1 MTDARHWCKPSLCKV
16 LVSWDIRNLYSLF
29 QTDITMSYH
38 KDQETIMRIISQDIT
53 KSFEESRGLWSSR
66 ISTLHGTR
74 TVGCQWA
81 QTVAQLGDIDSG
93 WYLDSAIY
101 FIGKNHYIYIRH
113 IWGWLLSKIPS
124 KDYHHV
130 SLWILG
136 MAHWLQEQM
145 SWILH
150 PLEITVCNPKMCKAH
165 QGPSKG
171 EDCFPSA
178 PFLLGTMAVS
188 FRECIDPCEPP
199 DCPPQLAISTTDPK
213 ACQTGCRIHPSF
225 AVAFQIPK
233 HYIIQNQSDWH
244 GGEITIE

>member
-1 MTDARHWCKPSLCKV
+1 MQTEFVQSIGIMRYQKFVLTIPNWYHNVISQGSGDYHENNITRYHKIIRRKPRSMVFQGSPRYMAPEQLDANEHKPSLSWEILIVADIWIV
-16 LVSWDIRNLYSLF
+16 LYISLEK
-29 QTDITMSYH
+29 TT
-38 KDQETIMRIISQDIT
+38 
-53 KSFEESRGLWSSR
+53 
-66 ISTLHGTR
+66 
-74 TVGCQWA
+74 
-81 QTVAQLGDIDSG
+81 
-93 WYLDSAIY
+93 
-101 FIGKNHYIYIRH
+101 IYIRH

-136 MAHWLQEQM
+136 VAHWLQEQM